1 MSTFTDHQ
9 AGVTTPMNAIPEAPS
24 ADNVI
29 VELGQSVQFNVDL
42 SLSDREKS
50 LLQGLK
56 TWHEA
61 SMRSGIVLGQPM

>member
-1 MSTFTDHQ
+1 MSNLPDQQ
-9 AGVTTPMNAIPEAPS
+9 AGVTSNVNAHNQAPS
-24 ADNVI
+24 VEKVI
-29 VELGQSVQFNVDL
+29 VELGHSASFDVDL
-42 SLSDREKS
+42 SLTERELS